1 MHEARTR
8 VREVHAR
15 TRGEVVLGLFFG
27 LGPFLQLCNLS
38 EVQTIHALLSRLI
51 PGVLCKEPCNP
62 LWEVGLTGWVPISS
76 CDSGPSLV

>member
-1 MHEARTR
+1 MHE
-8 VREVHAR
+8 AR

-51 PGVLCKEPCNP
+51 PGAL
-62 LWEVGLTGWVPISS
+62 
-76 CDSGPSLV
+76 